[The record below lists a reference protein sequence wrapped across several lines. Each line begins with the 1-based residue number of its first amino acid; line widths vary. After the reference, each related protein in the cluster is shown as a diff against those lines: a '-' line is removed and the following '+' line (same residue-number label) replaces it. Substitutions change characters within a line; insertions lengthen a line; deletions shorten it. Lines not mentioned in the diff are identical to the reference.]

1 MAISKNIIILIV
13 AVIIV
18 AIFIFY
24 MNSQGSVNT
33 SSTSYDNIIVSRS
46 FITKLSIIANN
57 KTLSTEIGNGISSNL
72 PVQKTPYTILN
83 VNGKPEILYIG
94 ADYCPFCAI
103 TRWGLILALM
113 RFGNFTELHYM
124 TSSASDAYPSTPTFT
139 FYNSSYSSSL
149 INFTPVELQTNV
161 YDANLSNYPK
171 LQNLT
176 PFESSTFSK
185 FNRGGSIPFIDFGNY
200 SIQVGALTTP
210 QLIDN
215 MNWSTIE
222 SDLNN
227 PNTAQAQAIIGTADV
242 FTSQICT
249 ILNNSAPAC
258 K

>member
-13 AVIIV
+13 AVIVV
-18 AIFIFY
+18 AIIIFY
-24 MNSQGSVNT
+24 MNSQSSVNT
-33 SSTSYDNIIVSRS
+33 SSVSYDNMKVSPS
-46 FITKLSIIANN
+46 FITELSAIANN
-57 KTLSTEIGNGISSNL
+57 KTLSTDIGNGISSNL
-72 PVQKTPYTILN
+72 PVQKTPYTLLN

-124 TSSASDAYPSTPTFT
+124 TSSTSDAYPSTPTFT
-139 FYNSSYSSSL
+139 FYNSNYSSSL
-149 INFTPVELQTNV
+149 INFTHVELQTNV
-161 YDANLSNYPK
+161 FDANISNYPK

-176 PFESSTFSK
+176 SSESSTFSK
-185 FNRGGSIPFIDFGNY
+185 FNKGGSIPFIDFGNY